1 MVDRLRTGWLAG
13 SGALVLVLAFSGA
26 AMGAPLVTET
36 TATFED
42 VNGDGVDDDCQEA
55 AVENTEAAAAAF
67 AAADLNGDGEISVE
81 EAAQSGWTGGVNCNH
96 GGYVSQV
103 AQAEDEACE
112 EPETGDAGETGNE
125 EPVDE
130 ADCEEDDVTDEETED
145 ADTAEEEACEEVAAP
160 EPETPLDPTAPNSHG
175 AWVSWVAGSEAVGG
189 KNCNHGGAVSE
200 AAKKDQEAA
209 KAERDAAKA
218 ERAAAKAERDV
229 KKAEQKAARDARK
242 SERAAERGAAKAAKS
257 QGHGKPN

>member
-1 MVDRLRTGWLAG
+1 MVNRLRTGWLAG

-103 AQAEDEACE
+103 AQADDEACE
-112 EPETGDAGETGNE
+112 EPETGDTGDTGDTGETGATGE
-125 EPVDE
+125 TGDE
-130 ADCEEDDVTDEETED
+130 TV
-145 ADTAEEEACEEVAAP
+145 
-160 EPETPLDPTAPNSHG
+160 
-175 AWVSWVAGSEAVGG
+175 
-189 KNCNHGGAVSE
+189 
-200 AAKKDQEAA
+200 
-209 KAERDAAKA
+209 
-218 ERAAAKAERDV
+218 
-229 KKAEQKAARDARK
+229 
-242 SERAAERGAAKAAKS
+242 
-257 QGHGKPN
+257 